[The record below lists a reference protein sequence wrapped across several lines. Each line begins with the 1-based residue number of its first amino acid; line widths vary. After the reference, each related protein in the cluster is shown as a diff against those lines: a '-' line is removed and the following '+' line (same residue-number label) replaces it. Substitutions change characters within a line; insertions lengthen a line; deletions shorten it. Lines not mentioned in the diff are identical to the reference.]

1 MVLML
6 VRIYIEREGSC
17 SESAAILPFFEEARL
32 TVALIRGGFLK
43 YQAAW
48 LRILL
53 TGPVRAYPARH
64 NTNTKYLFQSLVMF
78 ADRLAL
84 GLFSK

>member
-6 VRIYIEREGSC
+6 VRIYM
-17 SESAAILPFFEEARL
+17 EEARL

-53 TGPVRAYPARH
+53 TGPVGAYPARH
-64 NTNTKYLFQSLVMF
+64 NTNTKHSFQSLVML

-84 GLFSK
+84 GLFL